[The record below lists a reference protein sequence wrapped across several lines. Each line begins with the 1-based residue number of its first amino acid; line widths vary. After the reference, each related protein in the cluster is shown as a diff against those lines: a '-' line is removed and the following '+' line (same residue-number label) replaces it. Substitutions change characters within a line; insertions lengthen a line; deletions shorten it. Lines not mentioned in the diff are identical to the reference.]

1 MLRAASDSRVAVYR
15 RTMANAVDVS
25 SRSDARIQKFK
36 IDQS

>member
-1 MLRAASDSRVAVYR
+1 MLRVASDSRVAVYR